1 LYKYFKPNTFNPL
14 SASKVGM
21 PDTSLASYAQ
31 LIAWRLNMDRALV
44 SLIDRETQY
53 FVAESTKTLHLDTG
67 LADDPTDAIWAGC
80 VNVPKAGRLCE
91 YTLEASPAMNGSP
104 PSFEV
109 CDLAKDVRFNK
120 LPFVT
125 SGPKFRYYVGVPI
138 KSRLGVAIGSLFAM
152 DKKPRGP
159 ISDADKQFMT
169 VVAKN
174 VMTHLEL
181 VQEREDRKR
190 ATGMN
195 MYLSEF
201 IDPKNHSRKRNQDS
215 PFRSRER
222 TSSKAPG
229 AVSSRS
235 DHSSDVSLRDHGHP
249 YAWERL
255 SSCTSSQDSSV
266 TDSDAAMP
274 VIDDITH
281 MDTFRRAADLLYM
294 SLSLNEGGGVV
305 FLDDSSSGVLVSG
318 LDRRGSYSS
327 APDDHRESN
336 VLASTTSDE
345 SIDETVNKISAP
357 FASMAASN
365 IAGLVKRYP
374 HGKLFTLDP
383 ETLLQASSSGDE
395 SEMFSSHR
403 MSRKQRLYREAD
415 VKLFQSHF
423 PTARQMVF
431 IPTWDAVSDCW
442 SACFLYNCSDY
453 RTITTTEF
461 LFCVTFCN
469 SITGELAR
477 LAAVN
482 ADNQKQS
489 FIGSV
494 SHELRSPLHG
504 ILGAMEFLID
514 TDCTS
519 FQRSLIDTASKCAGT
534 LLDIIQQ
541 ILDFSKTTASRR
553 TKYSSNRADMVS
565 KPGLSQDLDPPLH
578 APGHVD
584 LAVITEEVVEGVMV
598 GQTLRSLS
606 ALESGRG
613 HEPLTQ
619 GDASKQVKSKGVQ
632 VILDIAPRLSWVFE
646 TQPGAFRR
654 IVMNLFGNSL
664 KYTQSGYI
672 RIGLT
677 AVDMAASNHQRDIDP
692 IMVTL
697 TVEDTGCGISPQFMR
712 TRLFMPFSQ
721 ECTLNPGTGLG
732 LSLVKQLVK
741 SMKGEIRVNSTM
753 NAGTEVLVQ
762 LPLESGRVALETVPK
777 GLMTSHVEGDKI
789 AEVQRIAR
797 GKSVSW
803 YGSLS
808 SQGSSTVSTSP
819 DPLRSSLTMYLVEWF
834 KFSSV
839 YEWHEGKASD
849 VVIAHEDD
857 LSSIIST
864 IETVCCVFSRTAF
877 C

>member
-1 LYKYFKPNTFNPL
+1 
-14 SASKVGM
+14 
-21 PDTSLASYAQ
+21 
-31 LIAWRLNMDRALV
+31 MDRALV

-53 FVAESTKTLHLDTG
+53 FVAESTKMLHLDTG

-80 VNVPKAGRLCE
+80 INVPKAGRLCE
-91 YTLEASPAMNGSP
+91 CTLEASPAMNGSP

-109 CDLAKDVRFNK
+109 CDLAKDARFNK

-125 SGPKFRYYVGVPI
+125 GGPQFRYYVGVPI
-138 KSRLGVAIGSLFAM
+138 KTRLGVAIGSLFAM

-159 ISDADKQFMT
+159 ISDADIQFMT

-201 IDPKNHSRKRNQDS
+201 IDPKNHSRKRNRNS
-215 PFRSRER
+215 SVRSREG
-222 TSSKAPG
+222 TSSKGPG

-235 DHSSDVSLRDHGHP
+235 DHSSDASFRHQGHP
-249 YAWERL
+249 YARERL
-255 SSCTSSQDSSV
+255 SSYTSSQESTV
-266 TDSDAAMP
+266 TDSDAATP
-274 VIDDITH
+274 VIDDTTH
-281 MDTFRRAADLLYM
+281 MDTFRRAADLLYN

-305 FLDDSSSGVLVSG
+305 FLDDSSSGVSVSG

-327 APDDHRESN
+327 ARDDHRESN
-336 VLASTTSDE
+336 VLATTTSDD
-345 SIDETVNKISAP
+345 SIDETVNRISAP
-357 FASMAASN
+357 FASMPASN

-395 SEMFSSHR
+395 SGMLSSHR
-403 MSRKQRLYREAD
+403 KPRKQKLHREAD
-415 VKLFQSHF
+415 VKLLQSHF

-431 IPTWDAVSDCW
+431 IPIWDAVSDCW

-469 SITGELAR
+469 SITGEFAR

-482 ADNQKQS
+482 ADTHKQS
-489 FIGSV
+489 VIGSV

-504 ILGAMEFLID
+504 ILGAMEFLVD

-519 FQRSLIDTASKCAGT
+519 FQRSLIDTASSCAGT
-534 LLDIIQQ
+534 LLDMIQQ
-541 ILDFSKTTASRR
+541 ILDFSKATASHW
-553 TKYSSNRADMVS
+553 TKHSSNGTDIIS
-565 KPGLSQDLDPPLH
+565 KTGLSQDLDPHLH

-598 GQTLRSLS
+598 GQTLRSFS
-606 ALESGRG
+606 ALECGRG

-619 GDASKQVKSKGVQ
+619 GDASKKVKSSGVQ
-632 VILDIAPRLSWVFE
+632 VILDIAPRLSWAFE

-654 IVMNLFGNSL
+654 IVMNLVGNSL

-677 AVDMAASNHQRDIDP
+677 AMDMAASNHQRDIDP
-692 IMVTL
+692 IIVTL
-697 TVEDTGCGISPQFMR
+697 TVEDTGCGISRQFMR
-712 TRLFMPFSQ
+712 TRLFVPFSQ
-721 ECTLNPGTGLG
+721 ESTLNPGTGLG

-741 SMKGEIRVNSTM
+741 SMNGEIRVNSTM
-753 NAGTEVLVQ
+753 NVGTEVLVQ
-762 LPLESGRVALETVPK
+762 LPLEAGRIALETVPN
-777 GLMTSHVEGDKI
+777 GLMTSQVKGDEI
-789 AEVQRIAR
+789 AGVQRIAH

-808 SQGSSTVSTSP
+808 SHDSSTGSTSP
-819 DPLRSSLTMYLVEWF
+819 DPFRSSLTKYLVGWLQ
-834 KFSSV
+834 FSSV
-839 YEWHEGKASD
+839 SDWHEGKASD
-849 VVIAHEDD
+849 IVIAHEDD
-857 LSSIIST
+857 LSSIFST
-864 IETVCCVFSRTAF
+864 MEPVCCTSPRLAF